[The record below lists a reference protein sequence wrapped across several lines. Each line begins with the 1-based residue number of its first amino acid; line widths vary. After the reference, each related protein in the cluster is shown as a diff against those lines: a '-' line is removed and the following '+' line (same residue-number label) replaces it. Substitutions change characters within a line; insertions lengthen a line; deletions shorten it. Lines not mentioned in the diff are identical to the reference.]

1 MQPIEQIEMDRYR
14 TELVH
19 DLEHL
24 VKKYSRI
31 MAWDV
36 PDLDESAARVLLFQA
51 LRESLA
57 RVEAE

>member
-19 DLEHL
+19 DIEHL

-57 RVEAE
+57 KVEAE

>member
-19 DLEHL
+19 DIEHL

-57 RVEAE
+57 KVEAQ

>member
-19 DLEHL
+19 DIEHL

-36 PDLDESAARVLLFQA
+36 PDLNESAARVLLFHA
-51 LRESLA
+51 LREALDK
-57 RVEAE
+57 VEAQ

>member
-57 RVEAE
+57 KVEAQ

>member
-57 RVEAE
+57 KVEAE